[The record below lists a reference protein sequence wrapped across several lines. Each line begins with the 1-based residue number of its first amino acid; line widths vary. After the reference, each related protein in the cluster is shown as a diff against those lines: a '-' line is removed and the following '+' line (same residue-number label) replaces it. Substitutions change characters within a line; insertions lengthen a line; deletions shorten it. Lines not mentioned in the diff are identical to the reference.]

1 MVTHNQHD
9 LGLSNGDVGL
19 VLPQKLGDPALKAYF
34 LSGDELRIFS
44 LARLVNVQTSFAMS
58 IHKSQGSEY
67 EHTLLVLP
75 QHMDQAL
82 SKELLYTGVTRAKKY
97 LTLVQESDG
106 LVAKAISQVANRSSG
121 LSAQIKRL
129 KQHLERVSAQAPK
142 DLAP

>member
-1 MVTHNQHD
+1 M
-9 LGLSNGDVGL
+9 
-19 VLPQKLGDPALKAYF
+19 
-34 LSGDELRIFS
+34 SGDDLRVFS
-44 LARLVNVQTSFAMS
+44 LARLVNVQTSYAMS

-97 LTLVQESDG
+97 LTVVQESEG

-121 LSAQIKRL
+121 LSAHIKRL
-129 KQHLERVSAQAPK
+129 KQHLEGASSQDPR
-142 DLAP
+142 DLASG